1 MKALTSLLLSHF
13 SIVKL
18 LTMLKN
24 IYRKEAIEYKK
35 IHWKGKALL
44 LAGIPAW
51 LVTLLASLFLIA
63 LVLSLIFCTFTQRID
78 VRGEVIT
85 LPHSVNVFA
94 PQQGFVVNQHVKV
107 GDIVNKG
114 QPLYELDVSRN
125 TINGNVSAAQ
135 IEVINEKIAN
145 AEDIISKLMRNK
157 SETLTA
163 LEKQI
168 KTTSASLAETNRMLA
183 TTQVGL
189 NKMFTNLSS
198 YDKYLKDG
206 LITKDQYNYQH
217 SLYFQQQSA
226 YQSLVTQKMQLE
238 SQLTQTNSDKI
249 TKAADFDNQISSQH
263 NQINDYKNQLVES
276 NANGNLIIKATTN
289 GKIESLA
296 VTKGQMVENGSS
308 LAQIKPTGDIEYY
321 LILWLPN
328 NTIPYVKPG
337 DTINIRYDA
346 FPADKFGQFP
356 GKVISISSVPASRQ
370 EMAEYTNVN
379 NGTSQQELALYKA
392 IIKIKDKTFSY
403 NGKTLTL
410 SNGLKAQAV
419 VFLEERPLYMW
430 MFTPFYKMTQS
441 VSGPIDE

>member
-1 MKALTSLLLSHF
+1 
-13 SIVKL
+13 
-18 LTMLKN
+18 MLKN

-135 IEVINEKIAN
+135 IEVINEKISN

>member
-1 MKALTSLLLSHF
+1 
-13 SIVKL
+13 
-18 LTMLKN
+18 MLKN

-308 LAQIKPTGDIEYY
+308 LAHIKPTEDIEYY

>member
-1 MKALTSLLLSHF
+1 
-13 SIVKL
+13 
-18 LTMLKN
+18 MLKN

-35 IHWKGKALL
+35 ILWKGKALL

-51 LVTLLASLFLIA
+51 LVTLLASLFLLA

-145 AEDIISKLMRNK
+145 AEDIISKLTRNK
-157 SETLTA
+157 AETLTA
-163 LEKQI
+163 LDKQL

-189 NKMFTNLSS
+189 NKMHTNLSS

-392 IIKIKDKTFSY
+392 IIKIKDKTFNY

-441 VSGPIDE
+441 VSGPIDA

>member
-1 MKALTSLLLSHF
+1 
-13 SIVKL
+13 
-18 LTMLKN
+18 MLKN

-145 AEDIISKLMRNK
+145 AEDIISKLTRNK
-157 SETLTA
+157 AETLTA
-163 LEKQI
+163 LDKQI

-189 NKMFTNLSS
+189 NKMHTNLSS

-392 IIKIKDKTFSY
+392 IIKIKDKTFNY

-410 SNGLKAQAV
+410 SNGLKAQAI

-441 VSGPIDE
+441 VSGPIDA

>member
-1 MKALTSLLLSHF
+1 
-13 SIVKL
+13 
-18 LTMLKN
+18 MLKN

-145 AEDIISKLMRNK
+145 AEDIISKLTRNK
-157 SETLTA
+157 AETLTA
-163 LEKQI
+163 LDKQL

-189 NKMFTNLSS
+189 NKMHTNLSS

-392 IIKIKDKTFSY
+392 IIKIKDKTFNY

-441 VSGPIDE
+441 VSGPIDA

>member
-13 SIVKL
+13 SISKL
-18 LTMLKN
+18 ITMLKN

-198 YDKYLKDG
+198 YDKYIKDG

>member
-1 MKALTSLLLSHF
+1 
-13 SIVKL
+13 
-18 LTMLKN
+18 MLKN

-51 LVTLLASLFLIA
+51 LVTLLASLFLLA

-145 AEDIISKLMRNK
+145 AEDIISKLTRNK
-157 SETLTA
+157 AETLTA
-163 LEKQI
+163 LDKQI

-189 NKMFTNLSS
+189 NKMHTNLSS

-296 VTKGQMVENGSS
+296 LTKGQMVENGSS

-392 IIKIKDKTFSY
+392 IIKIKDKTFNY

-441 VSGPIDE
+441 VSGPIDA

>member
-1 MKALTSLLLSHF
+1 
-13 SIVKL
+13 
-18 LTMLKN
+18 
-24 IYRKEAIEYKK
+24 
-35 IHWKGKALL
+35 
-44 LAGIPAW
+44 
-51 LVTLLASLFLIA
+51 
-63 LVLSLIFCTFTQRID
+63 
-78 VRGEVIT
+78 
-85 LPHSVNVFA
+85 
-94 PQQGFVVNQHVKV
+94 
-107 GDIVNKG
+107 
-114 QPLYELDVSRN
+114 
-125 TINGNVSAAQ
+125 
-135 IEVINEKIAN
+135 
-145 AEDIISKLMRNK
+145 
-157 SETLTA
+157 
-163 LEKQI
+163 
-168 KTTSASLAETNRMLA
+168 
-183 TTQVGL
+183 
-189 NKMFTNLSS
+189 
-198 YDKYLKDG
+198 
-206 LITKDQYNYQH
+206 KDQYNYQH

-392 IIKIKDKTFSY
+392 IIKIKDKTFNY

-441 VSGPIDE
+441 VSGPIDA

>member
-1 MKALTSLLLSHF
+1 
-13 SIVKL
+13 
-18 LTMLKN
+18 MLKN

-35 IHWKGKALL
+35 NHWKGKALL

-145 AEDIISKLMRNK
+145 AEDIISKLTHNK
-157 SETLTA
+157 AETLTA
-163 LEKQI
+163 LDKQI

-189 NKMFTNLSS
+189 NKMHTNLSS

-289 GKIESLA
+289 EKIESLA

-392 IIKIKDKTFSY
+392 IIKIKDKTFNY

-441 VSGPIDE
+441 VSGPIDA

>member
-1 MKALTSLLLSHF
+1 
-13 SIVKL
+13 
-18 LTMLKN
+18 MLKN
-24 IYRKEAIEYKK
+24 IYRKEAIEYKE

>member
-1 MKALTSLLLSHF
+1 
-13 SIVKL
+13 
-18 LTMLKN
+18 MLKN

-328 NTIPYVKPG
+328 NTIPYVKPV

>member
-1 MKALTSLLLSHF
+1 
-13 SIVKL
+13 
-18 LTMLKN
+18 MLKN

-35 IHWKGKALL
+35 THWKGKALL

-51 LVTLLASLFLIA
+51 LITLLAFIFLIA
-63 LVLSLIFCTFTQRID
+63 LVLSLIYCTFIQRID

-107 GDIVNKG
+107 GDIVKKG
-114 QPLYELDVSRN
+114 QSLYELDISRN
-125 TINGNVSAAQ
+125 TVNGNVSTAQ

-145 AEDIISKLMRNK
+145 AQDIISKLSHNK
-157 SETLTA
+157 SETLSA
-163 LEKQI
+163 LDKQI
-168 KTTSASLAETNRMLA
+168 KTTRDSLAETNRMLVN
-183 TTQVGL
+183 TQAGL
-189 NKMFTNLSS
+189 KKMHNNLAS

-206 LITKDQYNYQH
+206 MITKDQYNYQH

-226 YQSLVTQKMQLE
+226 YQSLVSQKMQLE
-238 SQLTQTNSDKI
+238 SQLTQTNSDKV

-276 NANGNLIIKATTN
+276 NANSNIIIKATTD

-308 LAQIKPTGDIEYY
+308 LAQIKPTGNVEYY

-356 GKVISISSVPASRQ
+356 GKVFSISSVPASRQ
-370 EMAEYTNVN
+370 EMAEYTNVSI
-379 NGTSQQELALYKA
+379 GTNQQELALYKA